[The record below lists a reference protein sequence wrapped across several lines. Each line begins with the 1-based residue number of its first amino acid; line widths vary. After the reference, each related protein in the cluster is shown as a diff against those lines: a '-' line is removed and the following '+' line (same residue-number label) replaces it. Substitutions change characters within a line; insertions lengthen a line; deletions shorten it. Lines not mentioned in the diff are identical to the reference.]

1 MTLGN
6 TPLVLSTGNVPSP
19 AGLLH
24 AYPPGSLTNLA
35 ASNQPY
41 LLPNHHHHH
50 QFGYYPFY
58 PHPYSPYAAQWA
70 ALLGAHP
77 YSAPPTIASTQLP
90 SGNPNDPLRLTE
102 TGNRTSAL
110 DRHARVLRSEMTN
123 DNAVMPSNDH
133 LQTAPSAATPFL
145 YAAHH
150 SPFVPQLGAGAASP
164 YATIPS
170 YHPAPSLPTI
180 IPPNQPPQSL
190 TLSQFIANY
199 PADLSHA
206 YQLSFQQAPNLTS
219 PKHETTKAL
228 TQTSLSTATPKGK
241 PSMAPSNIADL
252 ISSSPSLNNAQ
263 QAPVSLISPIATMSS
278 TGVHPTAASLND
290 LWTYPSVGT
299 PLDSTRSAMGL
310 LGHETNP
317 TTEIAN
323 EILKE
328 LNTPTKQ
335 NK

>member
-1 MTLGN
+1 
-6 TPLVLSTGNVPSP
+6 
-19 AGLLH
+19 
-24 AYPPGSLTNLA
+24 
-35 ASNQPY
+35 
-41 LLPNHHHHH
+41 
-50 QFGYYPFY
+50 
-58 PHPYSPYAAQWA
+58 
-70 ALLGAHP
+70 
-77 YSAPPTIASTQLP
+77 
-90 SGNPNDPLRLTE
+90 
-102 TGNRTSAL
+102 
-110 DRHARVLRSEMTN
+110 MTN
-123 DNAVMPSNDH
+123 DTSMIPSNDH
-133 LQTAPSAATPFL
+133 VQNAPSAATPFL

-150 SPFVPQLGAGAASP
+150 SPFVPQHGTGAASP

-170 YHPAPSLPTI
+170 YHPAPSLPPI

-206 YQLSFQQAPNLTS
+206 YHLSFQQAPNLTS
-219 PKHETTKAL
+219 PKHESTKAL
-228 TQTSLSTATPKGK
+228 TQNSLSTATPKGK

-263 QAPVSLISPIATMSS
+263 QAPVSLISPIATTSSS
-278 TGVHPTAASLND
+278 TGIHSTVASLND

-299 PLDSTRSAMGL
+299 PLDPSRSAMSL
-310 LGHETNP
+310 LVHETNP